1 MTASSPPCPAT
12 RPSAGQPA
20 SASPVSAA
28 SGLAVFGNLFAGL
41 PQGDGEG
48 GAASGL
54 AGALLPMFLAYL
66 ARLEGVSLVVVPS
79 VERATRLAEEARAW
93 LGPAA
98 DRLHTFLPDRPS
110 VYDPAPADPEVLTH
124 RLAAMGIEAAGGGV
138 VIAAAAALCER
149 MHPPGPWRDQR
160 LTVRPGLAIRPQ
172 ELATTLAQLGFRR
185 VNLVE
190 EPGQFAVR
198 GGLVDIF
205 PVTGELPIRCD
216 LFGDEIDSLKTFSP
230 QTQRTLERIDACTI
244 VPALEILPSPAD
256 LAAIITAVEQA
267 IAQVEEPTAREVLQR
282 RLERLRAHPDSRDL
296 RELAPFHAPGRFS
309 LWDYWSGCRLFIED
323 PDQLGEA
330 LDHFHREVQQSW
342 RKAAE
347 LTPLPPPEAY
357 YHSTEAV
364 RQALAARRPTA
375 LSRFR
380 QPDDPHA
387 ISGLE
392 PVPPATDPSRESLL
406 NDLRRWVREHYAVA
420 LVIEDETRLANLRAL
435 LIERKLPTHTA
446 RSPMH
451 LKPGAIMLVPG
462 PSQRGFIHPAARV
475 AVLGEED
482 IFPHQVRPTGKAR
495 RVAEASLT
503 SIDQLTVG
511 DLVVHV
517 DHGVAEYR
525 GIHEMTAGGITREYL
540 LLQYAG
546 SDRLYV
552 PTDQVHKVQKY
563 LGFEGYRP
571 TIHSLDSKV
580 WESQKRRAQKNVEAI
595 ARELL
600 ELYAKRHAQP
610 GFAFHPDN
618 DLQIEMERAFP
629 YVETP
634 DQRKAIEATK
644 QDMEKPTPMDR
655 LICGDVGYG
664 KTEVA
669 IRAAFKAVNSGKQVA
684 VLSPTT
690 LLAFQHFQT
699 FRSRLERF
707 PVKVEM
713 ISRLRRPAEQRRILA
728 QVEAG
733 AIDILIGTHRLL
745 SSDVRFKD
753 LGLLIVD
760 EEQRFGVKHKERLK
774 SLKSQIDV
782 LTLTATPIPRT
793 LQMALSGIRQIS
805 IINTPPEDR
814 RPVNTY
820 VAPFD
825 PVWAKRAIIEELKRG
840 GQVYYVYNRV
850 ERIEQK
856 AAFLRELVPE
866 ARLVVAHGQMDEQ
879 QVEQTM
885 LEFIRQEHDVLL
897 ATTII
902 ESGLDIPNVNTL
914 IVDEAERLG
923 LSQMYQLRGRVG
935 RSPRQAWAYFFY
947 SKGKPLTQE
956 AQDRLATIEEH
967 TALGSGFRIALRD
980 LQIRGAGNLLGEE
993 QSGHIASIG
1002 FTLYVELLEEAVAR
1016 LKGAVA
1022 PKPVEASI
1030 EIPITALL
1038 PRLYIPEEEPR
1049 IDLYARLARC
1059 QDLDRLALLQAECE
1073 DRFGPLPPE
1082 GRALF
1087 QVARTRILASRAGVR
1102 KVTRILHHLRFEFT
1116 ADRRPDPA
1124 LLLNPRSAF
1133 RQRVFFSPQDPDAV
1147 NLHLRPEDL
1156 PRLLDLTGEFL
1167 QAVTPDDAAQ
1177 SGPHPAPTPH
1187 LDQEAS

>member
-1 MTASSPPCPAT
+1 MNGPLPGTLARPPETPAAT
-12 RPSAGQPA
+12 
-20 SASPVSAA
+20 
-28 SGLAVFGNLFAGL
+28 GLAVFGTLFADL
-41 PQGDGEG
+41 PLGGGEG

-66 ARLEGVSLVVVPS
+66 ARLDGVSLVVVPG
-79 VERATRLAEEARAW
+79 VERAARLADEAWAW
-93 LGPAA
+93 LGPQAG
-98 DRLHTFLPDRPS
+98 RLHTFLPDRAS
-110 VYDPAPADPEVLTH
+110 VYDPAPADAEVLAH

-138 VIAAAAALCER
+138 VVTAGEALCER
-149 MHPPGPWRDQR
+149 MFPPGPWREQA
-160 LTVRPGLAIRPQ
+160 LTVRPGLVIRPQ
-172 ELATTLAQLGFRR
+172 EFATTLARLGFRR

-198 GGLVDIF
+198 GGLVDVF
-205 PVTGELPIRCD
+205 PATAELPIRCD
-216 LFGDEIDSLKTFSP
+216 LFGDEIESLKTFSP

-244 VPALEILPSPAD
+244 VPALEVLPSPAD
-256 LAAIITAVEQA
+256 LAAITAAVERA
-267 IAQVEEPTAREVLQR
+267 LEEVAEPTAREVLQR

-296 RELAPFHAPGRFS
+296 RELGPFHAPGRSF
-309 LWDYWSGCRLFIED
+309 LWDYWSGCRLFVED

-330 LDHFHREVQQSW
+330 LDSFHQGLQQSW

-347 LTPLPPPEAY
+347 LTPLPPPDAY
-357 YHSTEAV
+357 YHPAAALRRALQE
-364 RQALAARRPTA
+364 RQPTA

-380 QPDDPHA
+380 RPDDPRPLP
-387 ISGLE
+387 GLE
-392 PVPPATDPSRESLL
+392 PVAPVADPSRESLL
-406 NDLRRWVREHYAVA
+406 HDLRGWVRENYAVA

-435 LIERKLPTHTA
+435 LVERKVPTHA
-446 RSPMH
+446 ALSPMH
-451 LKPGAIMLVPG
+451 LQPGAVMFVSG
-462 PSQRGFIHPAARV
+462 PSQRGFIHHHARV
-475 AVLGEED
+475 VVLGEED
-482 IFPHQVRPTGKAR
+482 IFPHQARPTGKAR
-495 RVAEASLT
+495 RVAEASLA
-503 SIDQLTVG
+503 SIDQLNVG

-525 GIHEMTAGGITREYL
+525 GIQEMTAAGVTREYL

-546 SDRLYV
+546 SDKLYV
-552 PTDQVHKVQKY
+552 PTDQFHKVQKY
-563 LGFEGYRP
+563 LGFEGVRP
-571 TIHSLDSKV
+571 TIHSLNSKV
-580 WESQKRRAQKNVEAI
+580 WEGQKRRAQKNVEAI
-595 ARELL
+595 ARDLL
-600 ELYAKRHAQP
+600 ELYAKRHSQP
-610 GFAFHPDN
+610 GFAFLPDN

-634 DQRKAIEATK
+634 DQRKAIDATK

-669 IRAAFKAVNSGKQVA
+669 VRAAFKAVNSGKQVA

-699 FRSRLERF
+699 FRHRLERF

-713 ISRLRRPAEQRRILA
+713 ISRLRKPAEQRKILA
-728 QVEAG
+728 EVGAG
-733 AIDILIGTHRLL
+733 TVDVLIGTHRLL
-745 SSDVRFKD
+745 SQDVGFKN

-825 PVWAKRAIIEELKRG
+825 PAWAKRAIIEELKRG
-840 GQVYYVYNRV
+840 GQVYYVFNRV

-885 LEFIRQEHDVLL
+885 LEFIRKEHDVLL

-947 SKGKPLTQE
+947 SKGKRLTQD

-993 QSGHIASIG
+993 QSGNIASVG

-1016 LKGAVA
+1016 LKGTAG
-1022 PKPVEASI
+1022 PKPVEASL
-1030 EIPITALL
+1030 EIPVTAML
-1038 PRLYIPEEEPR
+1038 PKLYIPEEEPR
-1049 IDLYARLARC
+1049 IDLYSRLARC
-1059 QDLDRLALLQAECE
+1059 QELDRLDLLQAECE

-1082 GRALF
+1082 ARTLF
-1087 QVARTRILASRAGVR
+1087 QVTRTRIMASRAGVR
-1102 KVTRILHHLRFEFT
+1102 KITRVLHHLRFEF
-1116 ADRRPDPA
+1116 APDRRPDPNR
-1124 LLLNPRSAF
+1124 LLHARSAF
-1133 RQRVFFSPQDPDAV
+1133 FKRVFFSPQDPDAV
-1147 NLHLRPEDL
+1147 NLNLRPQDL
-1156 PRLLDLTGEFL
+1156 PRLLELTGEFL
-1167 QAVTPDDAAQ
+1167 QAMTPEEPATTGSVSSAG
-1177 SGPHPAPTPH
+1177 SAGPSHPARP
-1187 LDQEAS
+1187 LDQEVS